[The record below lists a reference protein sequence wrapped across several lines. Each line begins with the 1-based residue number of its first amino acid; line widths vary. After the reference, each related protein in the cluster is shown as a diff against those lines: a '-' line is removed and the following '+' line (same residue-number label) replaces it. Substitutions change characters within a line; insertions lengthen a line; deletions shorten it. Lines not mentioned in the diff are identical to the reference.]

1 MEIISGPNIY
11 EVKELVAKSDR
22 FRLYACTQKGVAG
35 RRLLQIAA
43 TVEDN
48 PLLQRSA
55 LHLKE
60 LEGKAYEIEEEFALV
75 KEKPDDRLDY
85 QLGIPEL
92 IDSFEC
98 LEQGRRVINILGF
111 RNVEDI
117 SQVIPL
123 ANIAQKDKRRIDAK
137 TSAWIM
143 GKLLKLLVFAHGEG
157 FTPETL
163 DAGNILIEPV
173 QHYVMIFNWARS
185 DITPA
190 KRREDISNAAKTVI
204 TAMGGNPRTG
214 YLPDDGVENFA
225 QYREILFRLASQEF
239 TSAKNAHEAFYGVVY
254 VIWPRK
260 YHDFGVRP
268 INQREEE

>member
-1 MEIISGPNIY
+1 MEIVSGPN
-11 EVKELVAKSDR
+11 VFDVNELVGISDCS
-22 FRLYACTQKGVAG
+22 RLYACTQKGVTG

-48 PLLQRSA
+48 PLLERSA

-60 LEGKAYEIEEEFALV
+60 LEEIAYEIEKEFAQV

-98 LEQGRRVINILGF
+98 LEQGGRRINILGF

-117 SQVIPL
+117 SQIIPL
-123 ANIAQKDKRRIDAK
+123 ANIARKDKMRIDAK

-157 FTPETL
+157 FAPAPL
-163 DAGNILIEPV
+163 DANNILIEPV
-173 QHYVMIFNWARS
+173 QHYVMIFNWSRN

-204 TAMGGNPRTG
+204 TAMGGNPQTG
-214 YLPDDGVENFA
+214 DLPDDGVENFA
-225 QYREILFRLASQEF
+225 QYREILLRLASQEF
-239 TSAKNAHEAFYGVVY
+239 TSAKKAHEVFYGVVY
-254 VIWPRK
+254 KIWPRT
-260 YHDFGVRP
+260 YHKFATKP
-268 INQREEE
+268 INEGGKE

>member
-1 MEIISGPNIY
+1 MEIISGPN
-11 EVKELVAKSDR
+11 VFNVNELVGISDR

-60 LEGKAYEIEEEFALV
+60 LEGKAYELEEEFARV

-98 LEQGRRVINILGF
+98 LEQGRRLINILGF

-123 ANIAQKDKRRIDAK
+123 ANIAKKDKRRIDAK

-143 GKLLKLLVFAHGEG
+143 GKLLKLLVFSHSEG
-157 FTPETL
+157 FTPDPL
-163 DAGNILIEPV
+163 DTNNILIEPV
-173 QHYVMIFNWARS
+173 QHYVMIFNWARI
-185 DITPA
+185 DITAA

-204 TAMGGNPRTG
+204 TAVGGNPRTG
-214 YLPDDGVENFA
+214 YLPDDGEENFA

-239 TSAKNAHEAFYGVVY
+239 TSAKKAHEAFYGVVY
-254 VIWPRK
+254 VIWPRT
-260 YHDFGVRP
+260 YHKFTTKPMNEGGK
-268 INQREEE
+268 E